1 MSTAVAKKQNTEVS
15 RDSKK
20 EDREA
25 ETAARDDD
33 VGFKEAREAKKGEK
47 SK

>member
-1 MSTAVAKKQNTEVS
+1 MGAMKQMLLKQMDRDAK
-15 RDSKK
+15 R

-25 ETAARDDD
+25 EAAARDDD
-33 VGFKEAREAKKGEK
+33 VGFKEAREIKKGEK

>member
-1 MSTAVAKKQNTEVS
+1 MGAMKQMLLKQLD

-33 VGFKEAREAKKGEK
+33 VGFKEARETKKGEK

>member
-1 MSTAVAKKQNTEVS
+1 MGATKQMLLEQMD
-15 RDSKK
+15 RDSTR
-20 EDREA
+20 EDQEA

-33 VGFKEAREAKKGEK
+33 VGFKEARETKKGEK